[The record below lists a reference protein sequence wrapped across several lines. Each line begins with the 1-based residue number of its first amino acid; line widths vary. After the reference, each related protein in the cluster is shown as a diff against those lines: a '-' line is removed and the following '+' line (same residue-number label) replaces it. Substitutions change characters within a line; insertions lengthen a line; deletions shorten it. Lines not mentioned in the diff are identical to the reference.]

1 MRMKACDGI
10 DGRRRLKVAALSINP
25 APYRDPVFAEVHR
38 RGNIE
43 LHVLTMF
50 AAEADHPYRREAAP
64 EYLNTPLGKGFKLL
78 RHSWLHPGIVPAL
91 RRGMFDAI
99 IVPGYSH
106 ATAVLAMLF
115 CWATATP
122 LIFSCDSVDFG
133 EGSRRRARLL
143 RLILR
148 HAAAAWVPGAQSRSY
163 LRQLG
168 FAADRIF
175 EGAYCLDCE
184 RLIHFFQAREP
195 ARDALR
201 ESLRIDNAGFMFLF
215 VGRMIAPRGLTHLV
229 RAFADLSALEKDAFL
244 VLVGDGPVRDDVA
257 RLAQSLRLNRFRII
271 APTDFDTLRNY
282 YLAADAYVMPAL
294 REPYSLALAQA
305 AIFGLPVVTTANV
318 GAVADYVPNA
328 ETGTIVPAGDSV
340 ALKDAMLK
348 LVRNRSLAQ
357 TVGRA
362 GQQLARS
369 RTVDWGADQLERAAL
384 RAVSRE
390 TSDLGHA
397 VVGVRG

>member
-1 MRMKACDGI
+1 
-10 DGRRRLKVAALSINP
+10 
-25 APYRDPVFAEVHR
+25 
-38 RGNIE
+38 
-43 LHVLTMF
+43 
-50 AAEADHPYRREAAP
+50 
-64 EYLNTPLGKGFKLL
+64 
-78 RHSWLHPGIVPAL
+78 
-91 RRGMFDAI
+91 
-99 IVPGYSH
+99 
-106 ATAVLAMLF
+106 
-115 CWATATP
+115 
-122 LIFSCDSVDFG
+122 
-133 EGSRRRARLL
+133 
-143 RLILR
+143 
-148 HAAAAWVPGAQSRSY
+148 
-163 LRQLG
+163 
-168 FAADRIF
+168 
-175 EGAYCLDCE
+175 
-184 RLIHFFQAREP
+184 
-195 ARDALR
+195 
-201 ESLRIDNAGFMFLF
+201 
-215 VGRMIAPRGLTHLV
+215 MIAPRGLTHLV